1 MNKVILIG
9 RLTAEPEVTITQ
21 RKGDELTIAKYTLA
35 VDRLQNGEKTADFI
49 RCVAFGK
56 LGELADTYLKKG
68 MKIAVVGS
76 IKTGSY
82 TRDDGER
89 VYTQDVIVESQEF
102 VESKKKDEEFVESKK
117 KDDDG
122 EPKRKK
128 EDPKARKTDSK
139 KKKRRRNDDDFMDDD
154 DDDEIP
160 FA

>member
-9 RLTAEPEVTITQ
+9 RLTADPEITITQ

-35 VDRLQNGEKTADFI
+35 VDRITNGEKTADFI

-68 MKIAVVGS
+68 MKIAVTGS

-89 VYTQDVIVESQEF
+89 VYTQDIIVESQEF
-102 VESKKKDEEFVESKK
+102 VESKR
-117 KDDDG
+117 KDDDD
-122 EPKRKK
+122 EPKRNKK
-128 EDPKARKTDSK
+128 EDPKARKAESK
-139 KKKRRRNDDDFMDDD
+139 QQKRRRNDEFMNLPDD

-160 FA
+160 FG

>member
-9 RLTAEPEVTITQ
+9 RLTADPEITITQ
-21 RKGDELTIAKYTLA
+21 RKGDELTIAKYSLA
-35 VDRLQNGEKTADFI
+35 VDRITNGEKTADFI

-56 LGELADTYLKKG
+56 LGELADTYLRKG
-68 MKIAVVGS
+68 MKIAVTGS

-89 VYTQDVIVESQEF
+89 VYTQDIIVESQEF
-102 VESKKKDEEFVESKK
+102 VESKKKD
-117 KDDDG
+117 DDD

-128 EDPKARKTDSK
+128 EDPKARKADSK
-139 KKKRRRNDDDFMDDD
+139 QQKRRRNDDFMNLPDD

>member
-102 VESKKKDEEFVESKK
+102 VESKKKD
-117 KDDDG
+117 DDG

-128 EDPKARKTDSK
+128 EEPKARKTDSK
-139 KKKRRRNDDDFMDDD
+139 QQKRRRNDDGFMDDD

>member
-9 RLTAEPEVTITQ
+9 RLTADPEITITQ

-56 LGELADTYLKKG
+56 LGELADIYLKKG

-102 VESKKKDEEFVESKK
+102 VESKKKD
-117 KDDDG
+117 DDDK
-122 EPKRKK
+122 PKRKK
-128 EDPKARKTDSK
+128 EDPKARKSESK
-139 KKKRRRNDDDFMDDD
+139 QQKRRRNDDFMDLPDDDDD

>member
-9 RLTAEPEVTITQ
+9 RLTADPEITITQ

-35 VDRLQNGEKTADFI
+35 VDRITNGEKTADFI

-68 MKIAVVGS
+68 MKIAVTGS

-89 VYTQDVIVESQEF
+89 VYTQDIIVESQEF
-102 VESKKKDEEFVESKK
+102 VESKR
-117 KDDDG
+117 KDDDD
-122 EPKRKK
+122 EPKRNKK
-128 EDPKARKTDSK
+128 DDPKARKAESK
-139 KKKRRRNDDDFMDDD
+139 QQKRRRNDEFMNLPDD

-160 FA
+160 FG

>member
-102 VESKKKDEEFVESKK
+102 VESKKKD
-117 KDDDG
+117 DDG

-139 KKKRRRNDDDFMDDD
+139 QQKRRRNDDDFMDDD

>member
-9 RLTAEPEVTITQ
+9 RLTADPEITITQ

-35 VDRLQNGEKTADFI
+35 VDRITNGEKTADFI

-68 MKIAVVGS
+68 MKIAVTGS

-102 VESKKKDEEFVESKK
+102 VERKKDE
-117 KDDDG
+117 DD

-128 EDPKARKTDSK
+128 EDPKARKADSK
-139 KKKRRRNDDDFMDDD
+139 QQKRRRNDDFMNLPDD

>member
-1 MNKVILIG
+1 MD
-9 RLTAEPEVTITQ
+9 RIT
-21 RKGDELTIAKYTLA
+21 
-35 VDRLQNGEKTADFI
+35 NGEKTADFI

-68 MKIAVVGS
+68 MKIAVTGS

-102 VESKKKDEEFVESKK
+102 VERKKDE
-117 KDDDG
+117 DD

-128 EDPKARKTDSK
+128 EDPKARKADSK
-139 KKKRRRNDDDFMDDD
+139 QQKRRRNDDFMNLPDD

>member
-9 RLTAEPEVTITQ
+9 RLTADPEITITQ

-35 VDRLQNGEKTADFI
+35 VDRITNGEKTADFI

-56 LGELADTYLKKG
+56 LGELAETYLKKG
-68 MKIAVVGS
+68 MKIAVTGS

-82 TRDDGER
+82 TKDDGER

-102 VESKKKDEEFVESKK
+102 VERK
-117 KDDDG
+117 KDDED

-128 EDPKARKTDSK
+128 EDPKARKADSK
-139 KKKRRRNDDDFMDDD
+139 QQKRRRNDDFMNLPDD

-160 FA
+160 FG

>member
-102 VESKKKDEEFVESKK
+102 VESKKKD
-117 KDDDG
+117 DDG

-139 KKKRRRNDDDFMDDD
+139 QKKRRRNDDDFMDDD

>member
-102 VESKKKDEEFVESKK
+102 VESKKKD
-117 KDDDG
+117 DDG

-139 KKKRRRNDDDFMDDD
+139 QQKRRRNDDGFMDDD

>member
-82 TRDDGER
+82 TRDDGKR
-89 VYTQDVIVESQEF
+89 VYTQDVIVESQ
-102 VESKKKDEEFVESKK
+102 EFVESKK

-139 KKKRRRNDDDFMDDD
+139 QKKRRRNDDDFMDDD
-154 DDDEIP
+154 DDNEIP

>member
-9 RLTAEPEVTITQ
+9 RLTADPEIAITQ

-35 VDRLQNGEKTADFI
+35 VDRITNGEKTADFI

-68 MKIAVVGS
+68 MKIAVTGS

-89 VYTQDVIVESQEF
+89 VYTQDIIVESQEF
-102 VESKKKDEEFVESKK
+102 VESKKKD
-117 KDDDG
+117 DDD
-122 EPKRKK
+122 EPKRSKK
-128 EDPKARKTDSK
+128 EDPKARKAESK
-139 KKKRRRNDDDFMDDD
+139 QQKRRRNDDFMNLPDD

-160 FA
+160 FG

>member
-9 RLTAEPEVTITQ
+9 RLTADPEIAITQ

-35 VDRLQNGEKTADFI
+35 VDRITNGEKTADFI

-68 MKIAVVGS
+68 MKIAVTGS

-89 VYTQDVIVESQEF
+89 VYTQDIIVESQEF
-102 VESKKKDEEFVESKK
+102 VESKKKDG
-117 KDDDG
+117 DD
-122 EPKRKK
+122 EPKRNKK
-128 EDPKARKTDSK
+128 EDPKARKADSK
-139 KKKRRRNDDDFMDDD
+139 QQKRRRNDDFMNLPDD

-160 FA
+160 FG

>member
-9 RLTAEPEVTITQ
+9 RLTADPEITITQ
-21 RKGDELTIAKYTLA
+21 RKSDELTIAKYTLA
-35 VDRLQNGEKTADFI
+35 VDRITNGEKNADFI

-68 MKIAVVGS
+68 MKIAVTGS

-89 VYTQDVIVESQEF
+89 VYTQDIIVESQEF
-102 VESKKKDEEFVESKK
+102 VESKR
-117 KDDDG
+117 KDDDD
-122 EPKRKK
+122 EPKRNKK
-128 EDPKARKTDSK
+128 EDPKARKAESK
-139 KKKRRRNDDDFMDDD
+139 QQKRRRNDEFMNLPDD

-160 FA
+160 FG

>member
-82 TRDDGER
+82 TRVDGER
-89 VYTQDVIVESQEF
+89 VYTQDIIVESQ
-102 VESKKKDEEFVESKK
+102 EFVESKK

-139 KKKRRRNDDDFMDDD
+139 QQKRRRNDDDFMDDD

>member
-9 RLTAEPEVTITQ
+9 RLTADPEITITQ

-35 VDRLQNGEKTADFI
+35 VDRITNGEKTADFI

-56 LGELADTYLKKG
+56 LGELAETYLKKG
-68 MKIAVVGS
+68 MKIAVTGS

-82 TRDDGER
+82 TKDDGER

-102 VESKKKDEEFVESKK
+102 VERK
-117 KDDDG
+117 KDDED
-122 EPKRKK
+122 EPKRNKK
-128 EDPKARKTDSK
+128 EDPKARKADSK
-139 KKKRRRNDDDFMDDD
+139 QQKRRRNDDFMNLPDD

>member
-9 RLTAEPEVTITQ
+9 RLTADPEITITQ

-35 VDRLQNGEKTADFI
+35 VDRITNGEKTADFI

-68 MKIAVVGS
+68 MKIAVTGS

-89 VYTQDVIVESQEF
+89 VYTQDIIVESQEF
-102 VESKKKDEEFVESKK
+102 VERK
-117 KDDDG
+117 KDDDD
-122 EPKRKK
+122 EPKSDKK
-128 EDPKARKTDSK
+128 EAPKARKADSK
-139 KKKRRRNDDDFMDDD
+139 QQKRRRNDDFMNLPDD

-160 FA
+160 FG